1 MEIFRNYLKKNLKIY
16 LLFIMFIAIFCLIFW
31 LYSFPL
37 EVLYIAGSYCFV
49 LSLIVSTID
58 FLNYRRSY
66 KSLKFLESHVLD
78 DLDKLPES
86 LDIRVHYYH
95 KIIKKLYNHTQELLE
110 KNRSDYNNSVDYYSM
125 WVHQIKT
132 PIAAMS
138 FLLEQ
143 EELDKKQLKLELF
156 KIERYT
162 EMVLNYLRL
171 GSESTD
177 YVLEKINLEK
187 VARETLKKF
196 APLFISKNIKLKF
209 EADAQKNVVSDKKWL
224 AFALEQIISNAI
236 KYSRTNGEVAVKIV
250 ENKIIIEDN
259 GIGIKQEDL
268 PRIFD
273 KGFTGFNG
281 RYEKKSSGLGLYL
294 CKKTL
299 DNLGHNIEIT
309 SEVNVGTKITITLP
323 MEQVFRD

>member
-1 MEIFRNYLKKNLKIY
+1 MEIFKNYIKKNLKIY
-16 LLFIMFIAIFCLIFW
+16 FLFIAFIIIFYLIFW
-31 LYSFPL
+31 LYSLPF
-37 EVLYIAGSYCFV
+37 EVLYIAGSYSFV
-49 LSLIVSTID
+49 LAFIVSVLD

-66 KSLKFLESHVLD
+66 KSLKFLEIHVLD
-78 DLDKLPES
+78 DLDKLPKS
-86 LDIRVHYYH
+86 LDARVHYYH
-95 KIIKKLYNHTQELLE
+95 KIIKKLYDHTQKLLE
-110 KNRSDYNNSVDYYSM
+110 KNRSDYNSSLDYYSM

-143 EELDKKQLKLELF
+143 DELDKKQLKLELF

-177 YVLEKINLEK
+177 YVVEKINLEK
-187 VARETLKKF
+187 ITREMLKKF
-196 APLFISKNIKLKF
+196 APLFISKNIKLNF
-209 EADAQKNVVSDKKWL
+209 EPSAEKIIISDKKWL

-236 KYSRTNGEVAVKIV
+236 KYSKVNGEVTIKII

-299 DNLGHNIEIT
+299 DNLGHKIKIT
-309 SEVNVGTKITITLP
+309 SSVNVGTKIVITFP
-323 MEQVFRD
+323 TKQVFRD